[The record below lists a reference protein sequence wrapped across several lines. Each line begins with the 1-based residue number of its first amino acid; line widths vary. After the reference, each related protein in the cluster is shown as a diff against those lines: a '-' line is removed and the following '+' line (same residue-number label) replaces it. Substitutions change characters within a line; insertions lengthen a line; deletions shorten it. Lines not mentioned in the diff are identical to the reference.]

1 VHHPFRWKKLSI
13 ACAIGYR
20 PGSNGTRLCFQIVA
34 DSHNDNKLIEF
45 LRKLKRHF
53 GGQPV
58 VVIWDGLPSHR
69 SRVMSD
75 YLATQRSWLE
85 IVRLPGYA
93 PDLNPVE
100 GLWGLSL
107 GDRRAALAIPAQ
119 ELREVERVHSVRQRG
134 PHPFRVLSN
143 TDDVVHTHARYRK
156 GRSAVQQRRFTPD
169 FPGGFPCPFGDVA
182 VNLGEAKY
190 DFR

>member
-100 GLWGLSL
+100 SLWGNIR
-107 GDRRAALAIPAQ
+107 GQ
-119 ELREVERVHSVRQRG
+119 ELANRSVDG
-134 PHPFRVLSN
+134 
-143 TDDVVHTHARYRK
+143 
-156 GRSAVQQRRFTPD
+156 
-169 FPGGFPCPFGDVA
+169 
-182 VNLGEAKY
+182 LGEMVRGVH
-190 DFR
+190 DGFRRIRSRRTLLGSFLRHAGLSFP